1 MIIRRLVAVMLL
13 VAGGAF
19 ADDQLVVDRGL
30 PRANWNNDA
39 GVTARSN
46 VRWTL

>member
-19 ADDQLVVDRGL
+19 ADDQLVVDRVMDRL
-30 PRANWNNDA
+30 EDLSKNY
-39 GVTARSN
+39 VTIMKK
-46 VRWTL
+46 